1 MSGKPETGA
10 ASATHEDRTRVGERS
25 ETANQRTEVRGE
37 PIRGQGGDFSIDMH
51 EYMYAFTLN
60 TRPRS

>member
-25 ETANQRTEVRGE
+25 ETANQRTEVREENQSEDGE
-37 PIRGQGGDFSIDMH
+37 GTIKAIIKCRLK
-51 EYMYAFTLN
+51 TL
-60 TRPRS
+60 